1 MLLMV
6 EGRVAIV
13 MIIVD
18 HAQIQVLYGVNI
30 VVNDPRWRMVTI
42 VWLIFEVN
50 TASVVVFLQ
59 GPTGDVILNTGPC
72 RRLVQIGRTL
82 REVAQI
88 LIHALRCLVART
100 LLHHLTHVHRVTAGW
115 LGHNQTVDRCHIVRL
130 GGALDIVAS
139 RVQVL
144 EH

>member
-13 MIIVD
+13 MIIVN
-18 HAQIQVLYGVNI
+18 HTQIQVLYGVNI